1 MKKFINILFLLIVL
15 ISSTPCCAQR
25 VEYDFY
31 KDGLRYITTASTA
44 VLTPSNSHFPIS
56 ISLDYY
62 GNENVRQY
70 YLRLYGR
77 YELTKDTKLALVHDD
92 GTEMQFEPYASNIYH
107 NRLGLIK
114 MKSIY
119 DALYIISN
127 EQLDHILYTTIVGV
141 KIKTGDGWHSK
152 TFKHNKIGEWLNL
165 NYREISKRTTDQI
178 QKRTI
183 KNTQSNP

>member
-1 MKKFINILFLLIVL
+1 MLL
-15 ISSTPCCAQR
+15 SSTPCFAQR

-31 KDGLRYITTASTA
+31 KDGLRFIITASTV

-77 YELTKDTKLALVHDD
+77 YELPKDTKLALIHDD
-92 GTEMQFEPYASNIYH
+92 GTEIQLEAYSSNIYH
-107 NRLGLIK
+107 DRLGLIK
-114 MKSIY
+114 MKTIY

-127 EQLDHILYTTIVGV
+127 EQLNHILNNTIVEI
-141 KIKTGDGWHSK
+141 KIKTDDDWHSK
-152 TFKHNKIGEWLNL
+152 TFKHNKIGEWLKL
-165 NYREISKRTTDQI
+165 NYREISKRLN
-178 QKRTI
+178 K
-183 KNTQSNP
+183 K

>member
-1 MKKFINILFLLIVL
+1 MKKFINILFLLVML
-15 ISSTPCCAQR
+15 LSSTPCFAQR

-31 KDGLRYITTASTA
+31 KDGLRFINTASTV

-77 YELTKDTKLALVHDD
+77 YELPKDTKLVLIHDD
-92 GTEMQFEPYASNIYH
+92 GTEIQLEAYASNIYH
-107 NRLGLIK
+107 DRLGLIK
-114 MKSIY
+114 MKTIY

-127 EQLDHILYTTIVGV
+127 EQLSHILNNTIVEI
-141 KIKTGDGWHSK
+141 KIKTDDDWHSK
-152 TFKHNKIGEWLNL
+152 TFKHNKIGEWLKL
-165 NYREISKRTTDQI
+165 NYREISKRLN
-178 QKRTI
+178 K
-183 KNTQSNP
+183 K